1 MAQQSATTT
10 NKSTQSS
17 LIINEIKDGIVIMKD
32 GSLRSVVLSS
42 AINFDLMSQA
52 EQDGAE
58 MAFQGFLNSLHFP
71 IQIVIK
77 SRKIDL
83 DNYIDKLKKNRDEQ
97 DNPLLADLMEDYI
110 ANVQSLIEEVNI
122 MDKQFFVV
130 IPYFP
135 MAEAGK
141 ANIVQQL
148 GTILK
153 PANVVSVGAV
163 DFENSKKELRQRVQL
178 VANGL
183 AQMGLRAIPLNT
195 QELIDLYYTSYNP
208 DVAAQQKLI
217 DASQLQA
224 ASVVRGGE
232 PLQAPA
238 APVSPSNAE
247 QITAAPQPQAVPAPQ
262 AQPEPAPQPPRNPLE
277 GPR

>member
-32 GSLRSVVLSS
+32 GSLRSVVLTS

-71 IQIVIK
+71 IQIVVK

-83 DNYIDKLKKNRDEQ
+83 DNYIDKLKKSRDDQ

-135 MAEAGK
+135 TIETTK

-217 DASQLQA
+217 DASQIQA

-232 PLQAPA
+232 PLQAPV
-238 APVSPSNAE
+238 APVAPSNAA
-247 QITAAPQPQAVPAPQ
+247 QIPTAQPQAVAAPTP
-262 AQPEPAPQPPRNPLE
+262 QPQPAPQPPRNPLE
-277 GPR
+277 GPQ

>member
-1 MAQQSATTT
+1 MAQQTATTT

-32 GSLRSVVLSS
+32 GSLRSVVLTS

-58 MAFQGFLNSLHFP
+58 MAFQSFLNSLHFP

-83 DNYIDKLKKNRDEQ
+83 DTYMDKLKKNRDDQ

-122 MDKQFFVV
+122 MDKQFFVI

-135 MAEAGK
+135 ITAPDK

-153 PANVVSVGAV
+153 PANVVSVGAA

-217 DASQLQA
+217 DTSQLQA
-224 ASVVRGGE
+224 SSVVRGGE
-232 PLQAPA
+232 PLEAAP

-247 QITAAPQPQAVPAPQ
+247 QLTTPAP
-262 AQPEPAPQPPRNPLE
+262 AATPEPPKNPLE
-277 GPR
+277 GPK

>member
-1 MAQQSATTT
+1 MANQTASST

-32 GSLRSVVLSS
+32 GSLRSVVLTS

-58 MAFQGFLNSLHFP
+58 LAFQGFLNSLHFP
-71 IQIVIK
+71 VQIMIK

-83 DNYIDKLKKNRDEQ
+83 DNYIDKLKKNRDNQ
-97 DNPLLADLMEDYI
+97 DNTLLAELMDDYI
-110 ANVQSLIEEVNI
+110 VNVQSLIEEVNI

-135 MAEAGK
+135 AVEPTK
-141 ANIVQQL
+141 ANIVQSL
-148 GTILK
+148 SNILK
-153 PANVVSVGAV
+153 PANVVSVSAP
-163 DFENSKKELRQRVQL
+163 DFEKSKTELRQRVQL

-217 DASQLQA
+217 DASQLQT
-224 ASVVRGGE
+224 ASVTRGGQ
-232 PLQAPA
+232 PLAQPQT
-238 APVSPSNAE
+238 PSNAE
-247 QITAAPQPQAVPAPQ
+247 QIQAPAAPPQPQ
-262 AQPEPAPQPPRNPLE
+262 PQPQQPPQNPL
-277 GPR
+277 GGVQ

>member
-1 MAQQSATTT
+1 MAEQVATST

-32 GSLRSVVLSS
+32 GSLRSVVLTS

-58 MAFQGFLNSLHFP
+58 LAFQSFLNSLHFP

-83 DNYIDKLKKNRDEQ
+83 DNYIDKLKKSRDDQ

-110 ANVQSLIEEVNI
+110 VNVQSLIEEVNI

-135 MAEAGK
+135 VTAPTS
-141 ANIVQQL
+141 ANIVQNL
-148 GTILK
+148 STILK
-153 PANVVSVGAV
+153 PANVVSVQAPE
-163 DFENSKKELRQRVQL
+163 FENSKKELRQRVQL

-224 ASVVRGGE
+224 ASVVRGGQ
-232 PLQAPA
+232 PLTPPA
-238 APVSPSNAE
+238 TPSNAE
-247 QITAAPQPQAVPAPQ
+247 QITAPTAPPQPVQQ
-262 AQPEPAPQPPRNPLE
+262 AQPVQPVQPPQNPLS
-277 GPR
+277 GGAQ

>member
-1 MAQQSATTT
+1 MAQQTTTT

-32 GSLRSVVLSS
+32 GSLRSVVLTS

-71 IQIVIK
+71 VQIVIK

-83 DNYIDKLKKNRDEQ
+83 DNYIDKLKKSRDDQ

-135 MAEAGK
+135 ITAPDK
-141 ANIVQQL
+141 ANIVQNL
-148 GTILK
+148 TTILK
-153 PANVVSVGAV
+153 PANVVSVNSV

-217 DASQLQA
+217 DASQIQA
-224 ASVVRGGE
+224 SSVVRGGE

-238 APVSPSNAE
+238 APSNAE
-247 QITAAPQPQAVPAPQ
+247 QITAPVAPAPQ
-262 AQPEPAPQPPRNPLE
+262 APVNPLE
-277 GPR
+277 GPK

>member
-1 MAQQSATTT
+1 MANQTTSTT

-32 GSLRSVVLSS
+32 GSLRSVVLTS

-83 DNYIDKLKKNRDEQ
+83 DNYIEKLKKNRDDQ
-97 DNPLLADLMEDYI
+97 DNPMLADLMEDYI

-135 MAEAGK
+135 TVAPDK
-141 ANIVQQL
+141 ANIVQHL
-148 GTILK
+148 STILK
-153 PANVVSVGAV
+153 PANVVSVNSG

-224 ASVVRGGE
+224 SSVVRGGE
-232 PLQAPA
+232 PLQAPVA
-238 APVSPSNAE
+238 PSNAE
-247 QITAAPQPQAVPAPQ
+247 QITAPTAPTAP
-262 AQPEPAPQPPRNPLE
+262 PTNPLE
-277 GPR
+277 GPK

>member
-1 MAQQSATTT
+1 MAQQTTSTT

-32 GSLRSVVLSS
+32 GSLRSVILTS
-42 AINFDLMSQA
+42 AINFDLMSEA
-52 EQDGAE
+52 EQAGAE

-83 DNYIDKLKKNRDEQ
+83 DNYIEKLKKSRDDQ

-122 MDKQFFVV
+122 MDKQFFVI

-135 MAEAGK
+135 TVAPDK
-141 ANIVQQL
+141 ANIVQHL
-148 GTILK
+148 STILK
-153 PANVVSVGAV
+153 PANVVSVNAT

-183 AQMGLRAIPLNT
+183 AQIGLRAIPLNT

-224 ASVVRGGE
+224 SSVTRGGE
-232 PLQAPA
+232 PLQAPTT
-238 APVSPSNAE
+238 PSNAE
-247 QITAAPQPQAVPAPQ
+247 QITAPTTTASAPAP
-262 AQPEPAPQPPRNPLE
+262 APAPEQPPQSPLG
-277 GPR
+277 GPQ

>member
-1 MAQQSATTT
+1 MANQTTTTT

-32 GSLRSVVLSS
+32 GSLRSVVLTS

-83 DNYIDKLKKNRDEQ
+83 DNYIDKLKKSRDEQ

-110 ANVQSLIEEVNI
+110 GNVQSLIEEVNI

-130 IPYFP
+130 IPFFP
-135 MAEAGK
+135 TVAPDK
-141 ANIVQQL
+141 ANIIQHL

-153 PANVVSVGAV
+153 PANVVSVNSV

-224 ASVVRGGE
+224 SSVVRGGE

-238 APVSPSNAE
+238 APSNVE
-247 QITAAPQPQAVPAPQ
+247 QITAPAATAPAP
-262 AQPEPAPQPPRNPLE
+262 APAPVTNPLETPQPPQTPPA
-277 GPR
+277 GGAQ

>member
-1 MAQQSATTT
+1 MANQTTAST

-32 GSLRSVVLSS
+32 GSLRSVILTS
-42 AINFDLMSQA
+42 AINFDLMSEA
-52 EQDGAE
+52 EQNGAE

-83 DNYIDKLKKNRDEQ
+83 DNYIDKLKKSRDEQ

-135 MAEAGK
+135 ITAPDK
-141 ANIVQQL
+141 ANIVQHL
-148 GTILK
+148 STILK

-183 AQMGLRAIPLNT
+183 AQIGLRAIPLNT

-217 DASQLQA
+217 DASQIQA
-224 ASVVRGGE
+224 SSVVRGGE

-238 APVSPSNAE
+238 TPTNAE
-247 QITAAPQPQAVPAPQ
+247 QITAPTAPAPAPAPVVNPLQ
-262 AQPEPAPQPPRNPLE
+262 STEPPQPPPTT
-277 GPR
+277 GSMQ

>member
-1 MAQQSATTT
+1 MAQQTATTT

-32 GSLRSVVLSS
+32 GSLRSVVLTS

-58 MAFQGFLNSLHFP
+58 LAFQGFLNSLHFP
-71 IQIVIK
+71 IQIVVK

-83 DNYIDKLKKNRDEQ
+83 DNYIDKLKKSRDEQ

-135 MAEAGK
+135 VVEATK

-153 PANVVSVGAV
+153 PANVVSVGAA

-217 DASQLQA
+217 DASQIQA
-224 ASVVRGGE
+224 SSVVRGGE

-247 QITAAPQPQAVPAPQ
+247 QITAEQPPAVAAPQPAPQ
-262 AQPEPAPQPPRNPLE
+262 APPPPRNPLE
-277 GPR
+277 GPQ

>member
-32 GSLRSVVLSS
+32 GSLRSVVLTS

-71 IQIVIK
+71 VQIVIK

-83 DNYIDKLKKNRDEQ
+83 DNYIDKLKKSRDEH

-135 MAEAGK
+135 MAEPGK
-141 ANIVQQL
+141 TNIVQQL
-148 GTILK
+148 STILK

-238 APVSPSNAE
+238 VAPSPSNAE
-247 QITAAPQPQAVPAPQ
+247 QLTAAPQAPAVAAPAP
-262 AQPEPAPQPPRNPLE
+262 ETPQPPRNPLE